1 MQGLAG
7 QYSLAQSWCALPT
20 HLPGWRSRHIARVVH
35 DHITQ
40 DIVVS
45 SSSVTSICA
54 AVLRGHLQELGLNKR
69 VDCGRREAWRRER
82 VEGES
87 SVSVSTMSV
96 KCDHR
101 MYSRSSLRFKTVR
114 VECSAIAA
122 ELDGRQT
129 QSSRRNRLLISLEA
143 ALFFRELELRTEQ
156 AYEYALHHCHARSR
170 RVVFAGPIT
179 GAANPPART

>member
-7 QYSLAQSWCALPT
+7 QYSLAQIRCAFPT

-54 AVLRGHLQELGLNKR
+54 AVFRGHLQELGLNKR
-69 VDCGRREAWRRER
+69 VDCSRREAWRRER
-82 VEGES
+82 VVEES

-96 KCDHR
+96 KCVHL

-129 QSSRRNRLLISLEA
+129 QSSRRNRLLISPA

-156 AYEYALHHCHARSR
+156 AYEYTLHHCHARSR
-170 RVVFAGPIT
+170 LVVFAGPIT
-179 GAANPPART
+179 GAAKPPART